1 MPKDQAH
8 EQNNSILKGSGGIIC
23 ILENPEALRRWMVA
37 GPEVARCLTNFE
49 DDFCSVIQNRNER
62 GRHHE
67 QDYSKQR
74 SFQNNVRN
82 LAKIIADFGN
92 PFLEDCPKLIALDTR
107 NCADE
112 SVVHT
117 VRTIEEIGI
126 RQYKK
131 YVSSVID
138 NRTAVLHD
146 ALSRNSLTLF
156 QRQHPKQVCK
166 AVQTR
171 TVVTSDHSLFSCLY
185 IGRQQRD

>member
-1 MPKDQAH
+1 MQHGHQHIKDMKCLPEALQTTFKKCWVSLKSSINKLSNMPKDQAH
-8 EQNNSILKGSGGIIC
+8 EQNNSILKGLGGIIG

-37 GPEVARCLTNFE
+37 GPEVARCLTNVE
-49 DDFCSVIQNRNER
+49 DDFCSVIHNRNER

-74 SFQNNVRN
+74 AFQNNVRN

-92 PFLEDCPKLIALDTR
+92 PVLEDCPELIALDTR

-117 VRTIEEIGI
+117 VRTIEEIGT

-131 YVSSVID
+131 YVS
-138 NRTAVLHD
+138 
-146 ALSRNSLTLF
+146 LSSTIE
-156 QRQHPKQVCK
+156 QRLYMTQYPKI
-166 AVQTR
+166 
-171 TVVTSDHSLFSCLY
+171 H
-185 IGRQQRD
+185 